1 MPRHPLCA
9 LINLT
14 TIIDHFLI
22 DELFLNILIMI
33 SWTRNHLL
41 ILLKKLHYLV
51 FKEQNLREII
61 SQNQVEKYIS
71 SFRET
76 F

>member
-14 TIIDHFLI
+14 TIIDHFLF
-22 DELFLNILIMI
+22 DELFLNILIKI
-33 SWTRNHLL
+33 SWTRNLL
-41 ILLKKLHYLV
+41 LLLLKKLHYLV

-61 SQNQVEKYIS
+61 SQNQVEKFLN
-71 SFRET
+71 SFHET